1 MPAGPHIKPI
11 RVRDEGLRRAFI
23 TMLATQLALGFLG
36 FLTSTIAARLL
47 GPAGRGELAAVWSI
61 PNLLAMLGGLGMG
74 EAALY
79 FAAKQPTATRS
90 IVQESLRIACF
101 GATGVFIVGVVLL
114 HYVIEDPTTRLS
126 AQLNMPVAFA
136 VAVFAVCHQ
145 PLRALGYSRLWGTFR
160 ISIAGTWLL
169 ILLTA
174 AIFDSH
180 NIRGLTL
187 TFVGAQV
194 IVAVW
199 ATRLLHR
206 YPDDEPPMWEN
217 FRLRLLRYGLPS
229 SLITVP
235 YVLNSRLDQVLM
247 IGLVSRSNL
256 GVYTAAVSFSLIA
269 GFPFQALA
277 KVTMPRVAAADDW
290 RPIAVRL
297 FLSTLLLVAVVLAVV
312 LPLTGW
318 LFPALM
324 GSGFREG
331 TTAARLLVAAAT
343 IRGAADILQETIR
356 GLGQPSRAVVVETI
370 GLTVGLVALLVL
382 IGDHGVTG
390 AAIASILGY
399 GSTLLGHILLVGV
412 AFVRRS
418 SDSSDNTGNSPG
430 PANQ

>member
-199 ATRLLHR
+199 ATRLVHR

-297 FLSTLLLVAVVLAVV
+297 SLSTLLLVAVVLAVV

-343 IRGAADILQETIR
+343 IRGVADILQETIR

-370 GLTVGLVALLVL
+370 GLMVGLVALLVL

-412 AFVRRS
+412 AFVRQS
-418 SDSSDNTGNSPG
+418 SDSSDNTGNRPG

>member
-1 MPAGPHIKPI
+1 MSAGQRPKPLP
-11 RVRDEGLRRAFI
+11 VRDEGLRSAFVS
-23 TMLATQLALGFLG
+23 MLTTQLILGSLG

-61 PNLLAMLGGLGMG
+61 PNLLAALGGLGMG

-79 FAAKQPTATRS
+79 FSAKQPSATRS

-101 GATGVFIVGVVLL
+101 GATATFVVGVVLL

-136 VAVFAVCHQ
+136 FAVFAVCHQ

-160 ISIAGTWLL
+160 ISVAGAWLL

-174 AIFDSH
+174 IVFDSH
-180 NIRGLTL
+180 NIRVLTL

-194 IVAVW
+194 IIAVW
-199 ATRLLHR
+199 ATRLINR
-206 YPDDEPPMWEN
+206 YSNEEPPMWEN
-217 FRLRLLRYGLPS
+217 FQRRLLRYGLPS

-247 IGLVSRSNL
+247 ISLVSRSDL

-297 FLSTLLLVAVVLAVV
+297 FLSTLLLVAVVLASV

-318 LFPALM
+318 LFPTLM
-324 GSGFREG
+324 GPGFRHG
-331 TTAARLLVAAAT
+331 TTAAQLLVMAAT
-343 IRGAADILQETIR
+343 IRGVADILQETIR

-370 GLTVGLVALLVL
+370 GFVVGLVALLIL

-390 AAIASILGY
+390 AASASILGY
-399 GSTLLGHILLVGV
+399 GSTMLGHVFLIGI
-412 AFVRRS
+412 AFPRRS
-418 SDSSDNTGNSPG
+418 SGSSTETGNRPG

>member
-297 FLSTLLLVAVVLAVV
+297 SLSTLLLVAVVLAVV

-324 GSGFREG
+324 GPGFREG

-343 IRGAADILQETIR
+343 IRGVADILQETIR

-370 GLTVGLVALLVL
+370 GLMVGLVALLVL

-412 AFVRRS
+412 AFVRQS
-418 SDSSDNTGNSPG
+418 SDSSDNTGNRPG